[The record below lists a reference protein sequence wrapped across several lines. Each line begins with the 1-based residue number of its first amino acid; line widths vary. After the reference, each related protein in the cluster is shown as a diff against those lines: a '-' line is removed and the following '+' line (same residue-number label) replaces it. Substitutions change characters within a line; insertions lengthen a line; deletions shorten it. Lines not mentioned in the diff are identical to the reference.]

1 MKRNKPHKILV
12 LRKSKLNSIE
22 TLVSEA
28 IIDMEISLE
37 EFIAILIDK
46 DKYEK
51 MKEVFRTMKSND
63 EGKKH

>member
-1 MKRNKPHKILV
+1 
-12 LRKSKLNSIE
+12 
-22 TLVSEA
+22 
-28 IIDMEISLE
+28 MEISLE